1 MDSKDQEEGWRD
13 LEATLAAEDSAADS
27 AQIDFVYTG
36 GYAPEHPVTQAHRQ
50 RLADRIDADGAGS
63 DD

>member
-13 LEATLAAEDSAADS
+13 LEATLAAEDS